1 MMGAGMDPMAGI
13 GAAPSGNQAS
23 TAGEGRAI
31 FNQQIAMKN
40 IMALSDAR
48 TYMGILSGCVAGVVG
63 LTNGQGFLFF
73 LVAHFVV
80 GVALMVKME
89 FDVKSYSSFN
99 TPMNFLLADIQKCGM
114 GYLLFWTLFYS
125 LCYLF

>member
-1 MMGAGMDPMAGI
+1 
-13 GAAPSGNQAS
+13 
-23 TAGEGRAI
+23 
-31 FNQQIAMKN
+31 
-40 IMALSDAR
+40 
-48 TYMGILSGCVAGVVG
+48 
-63 LTNGQGFLFF
+63 
-73 LVAHFVV
+73 
-80 GVALMVKME
+80 MVKME